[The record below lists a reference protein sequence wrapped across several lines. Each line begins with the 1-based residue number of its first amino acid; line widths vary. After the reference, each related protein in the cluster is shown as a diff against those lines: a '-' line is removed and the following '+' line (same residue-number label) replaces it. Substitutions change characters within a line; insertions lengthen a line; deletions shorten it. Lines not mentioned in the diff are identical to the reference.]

1 MTENYPTGTTPP
13 SAGEWP
19 ETEQDTTQLVKDQAS
34 DLANSGVQAGKHVG
48 DVAREQ
54 ASGVAAEAG
63 RQGRNL
69 LEQAQ
74 GQLHE
79 QAAEGQQRIAKKLL
93 SLSDELRSMAD
104 NSSQGVTVDVA
115 QQAASRV
122 RDAGHWLEKREPGQ
136 VVNEVQSFAR
146 RRPAVLL
153 TAGHKDQALLVA
165 RTRHSAL
172 ARLRMHRPPAL
183 SRWPVL
189 APLVPGGSH
198 YPHSGGL
205 HNKLMTETYVGSLRR
220 PLGLGGPLTG
230 AAPAGRSG
238 KTVRGAASSGRPESR
253 FQAPGSRW
261 WLSLRQCPQ
270 EQQAHRRHRGA
281 KPARYCRFSSDD
293 W

>member
-13 SAGEWP
+13 PYGEWP
-19 ETEQDTTQLVKDQAS
+19 ETETEQDTTQVVKDQAS
-34 DLANSGVQAGKHVG
+34 DLANSSVQAGKHVG

-93 SLSDELRSMAD
+93 SLSDELRSMAE
-104 NSSQGVTVDVA
+104 NSNQGMAVNVA

-146 RRPAVLL
+146 RRPGLFLVLAAGAGL
-153 TAGHKDQALLVA
+153 VAGRLTRGLKDATADDSTETAG
-165 RTRHSAL
+165 
-172 ARLRMHRPPAL
+172 PAT
-183 SRWPVL
+183 
-189 APLVPGGSH
+189 AP
-198 YPHSGGL
+198 
-205 HNKLMTETYVGSLRR
+205 
-220 PLGLGGPLTG
+220 GLG
-230 AAPAGRSG
+230 
-238 KTVRGAASSGRPESR
+238 
-253 FQAPGSRW
+253 
-261 WLSLRQCPQ
+261 RQ
-270 EQQAHRRHRGA
+270 
-281 KPARYCRFSSDD
+281 PARPADVAGYPSYGEGVPVVTDD
-293 W
+293 RAAYRNTL